1 MTYEQLL
8 EKLKADLLP
17 LLAPPPILTPPG
29 FKLPPWMLLV
39 MWGVAML
46 IIMALVWNAFFTVRT
61 QSYSVVERLG
71 KYRTTAKAGLH
82 FKVPFIDKVHGPY
95 TLAIL
100 EETVKVET
108 ITSDKVSVV
117 LEVPVQFYTVE
128 GAERDSFYKLSSG
141 RGRIKSLVFD
151 EVRSRVPKLTLDAL
165 FNSKDEIA
173 VAVREDISAD
183 LKPFGY
189 GINRVM
195 ITDVEPEA
203 KVKAAMNE
211 INAAQKEGEASLAR
225 AQNEQRVQVAQA
237 EGRLKAATLN
247 KDAEI
252 IDAEA
257 VSKSVE
263 IIGKAL
269 HDNSGYLQ
277 WQWIHMMKDNKNS
290 VIYVP
295 TEASLPILEAGR
307 RPIIPNISI
316 G

>member
-1 MTYEQLL
+1 MNFQAPITYEQLL
-8 EKLKADLLP
+8 EKLRIDLAIKSG
-17 LLAPPPILTPPG
+17 LAMPSWLFMALAVLAAITIL
-29 FKLPPWMLLV
+29 
-39 MWGVAML
+39 
-46 IIMALVWNAFFTVRT
+46 ALVWNTFFTVRT
-61 QSYSVVERLG
+61 QSYAIVERLG
-71 KYRTTAKAGLH
+71 KYRTTAGAGLH
-82 FKVPFIDKVHGPY
+82 FKVPFIDKVHGLF
-95 TLAIL
+95 TLKIL
-100 EETVKVET
+100 QETVKVET

-117 LEVPVQFYTVE
+117 LEVPVQFYTIE
-128 GAERDSFYKLSSG
+128 GLERESFYKLSNG
-141 RGRIKSLVFD
+141 RERIKSLVFD

-173 VAVREDISAD
+173 VAVRDDLSAD

-203 KVKAAMNE
+203 RVKAAMNE

-257 VSKSVE
+257 VSRSVE
-263 IIGKAL
+263 IIGRAL

-307 RPIIPNISI
+307 RPAHSGMI
-316 G
+316 

>member
-1 MTYEQLL
+1 MTYDQLL
-8 EKLKADLLP
+8 EKLRMDLLAQT
-17 LLAPPPILTPPG
+17 APSG
-29 FKLPPWMLLV
+29 FKLPPIWQMVLMGLV
-39 MWGVAML
+39 A
-46 IIMALVWNAFFTVRT
+46 IIILALFWNSFFTVRT
-61 QSYSVVERLG
+61 QAYAIVERLG
-71 KYRTTAKAGLH
+71 KYHATAKAGLH
-82 FKVPFIDKVHGPY
+82 FKIPFIDKVHGMY

-173 VAVREDISAD
+173 VAVRDDISAD

-263 IIGKAL
+263 IIGRAL

-277 WQWIHMMKDNKNS
+277 WQWIHMMKDNRNS

-307 RPIIPNISI
+307 RTQGIRPADIVT
-316 G
+316 

>member
-1 MTYEQLL
+1 MNPMTYEQLL
-8 EKLKADLLP
+8 EKLKTDLLP
-17 LLAPPPILTPPG
+17 LLTPPIPPG
-29 FKLPPWMLLV
+29 LKLPPWMLLV
-39 MWGVAML
+39 LWGVAML
-46 IIMALVWNAFFTVRT
+46 IIMALVWNAFFTVQT
-61 QSYSVVERLG
+61 QSYSIVERFG
-71 KYRTTAKAGLH
+71 KYRKTAHAGLH
-82 FKVPFIDKVHGPY
+82 FKLPLIDRVAWEG
-95 TLAIL
+95 TLQI
-100 EETVKVET
+100 EEEVVNVET
-108 ITSDKVSVV
+108 ITSDKVTVV
-117 LEVPVQFYTVE
+117 LEVPVQFNVLPGSEQEAT
-128 GAERDSFYKLSSG
+128 YKLADVEE
-141 RGRIKSLVFD
+141 RIKSLVFD

-173 VAVREDISAD
+173 VSVREDLRVD

-189 GINRVM
+189 DINRVM

-237 EGRLKAATLN
+237 EGRLRAATLN

-277 WQWIHMMKDNKNS
+277 WQWIHMMKDNRNS

-307 RPIIPNISI
+307 RPNPNITI